1 MSIKTVINDNS
12 LISVQLQTIFS
23 EDCVFNESMEQHHF
37 NTYSS
42 THHSNARRTLYL
54 ALNRHGQPRKIQIP
68 PTRPLGKLATYT
80 KSLTQTVEQFR
91 VEHLIAQNFGPNY
104 VKHGLKQLCDSGQ
117 HLRPLTDK
125 TLKPKPKCSLQNKI
139 KKQVTKKKKRRKCRD
154 DEPEGDNCFKTVV
167 NSLGQ
172 PTGPASTGA
181 GPQKKRQQQLQA
193 QKQKCN
199 INNNNN
205 YNNNEED
212 CVNNNLGNNN
222 NNKKRPITKKMQ
234 HRPQQSGGPGQKKG
248 RQQQQQIVEIAA
260 IHKLQTN
267 NNNNRNAGRRNGRTT
282 TTIPTTT
289 TAKPS
294 FTESLDDLSQEEDEE
309 FEDILIDPHGHNMQ
323 FVDDDD
329 GITNEED

>member
-1 MSIKTVINDNS
+1 
-12 LISVQLQTIFS
+12 
-23 EDCVFNESMEQHHF
+23 MEQHHF

-80 KSLTQTVEQFR
+80 KSLTQTVEQSR
-91 VEHLIAQNFGPNY
+91 VELLMAQNFGSNY
-104 VKHGLKQLCDSGQ
+104 VRHGLRQLCDSGQ
-117 HLRPLTDK
+117 QLRPLTDK

-172 PTGPASTGA
+172 LSGPVSSGA

-199 INNNNN
+199 INNKN
-205 YNNNEED
+205 NNNEED

-222 NNKKRPITKKMQ
+222 KKRPLTKKMQ
-234 HRPQQSGGPGQKKG
+234 NRPQQSGGPGQKKG
-248 RQQQQQIVEIAA
+248 RQQQHIVEIAA
-260 IHKLQTN
+260 IHKLQTSN
-267 NNNNRNAGRRNGRTT
+267 NNNKNTGRRNGRTT
-282 TTIPTTT
+282 TTTTT
-289 TAKPS
+289 TKPS
-294 FTESLDDLSQEEDEE
+294 FTESPDDISQEEEDFAE
-309 FEDILIDPHGHNMQ
+309 FEDLIDPHGHNMK
-323 FVDDDD
+323 FMDD
-329 GITNEED
+329 EEDELSQDPFIQ